1 MKTNLI
7 LILNFLFVSSC
18 TFTSEVREPKVVPES
33 VAFLYESDEEIQMRL
48 FLSEK
53 YKIGNS
59 GFGLS
64 WSNESKLKPEIK
76 SKLIQRIQNIAPDLS
91 AEECGSLLYGMDHIR
106 LKKDRDHEY
115 LFEFSVSQNCTRT
128 FYKGTIFFRLNELID
143 VVTDKVVKQYPC

>member
-1 MKTNLI
+1 MKSSTLLI
-7 LILNFLFVSSC
+7 LTFLLVTSC

-33 VAFLYESDEEIQMRL
+33 VSFLYESDEEIQMRL
-48 FLSEK
+48 FLAEK

-64 WSNESKLKPEIK
+64 WSNESKLKPELK
-76 SKLIQRIQNIAPDLS
+76 SKLIQRIQSIAPDLS
-91 AEECGSLLYGMDHIR
+91 AEECGSLLYGMDQIR

-128 FYKGTIFFRLNELID
+128 FYKGTIFFRLNEFID